1 MSLTAWSIEIPH
13 SVERETAVRHLRS
26 SSEPLLVLDTCQRLE
41 VYGRSGQHI
50 PAAEACWTEVEAFER
65 LARIAA
71 GLESR
76 ILGELEVLGQVRNA
90 YKTFRQTGPVAD
102 SYLDRFFQDVLSLA
116 RKARRH
122 SGIDKQ
128 MTSLSGL
135 AGREILARVPKG
147 EPIAV
152 IGSGNMATSVIRYL
166 GKRDTSPV
174 RVSSRCPENAMT
186 LATSVGGFGSSLEDL
201 APMLNG
207 VAGIVCATAAPHPI
221 VYPSHLNETKRPLHV
236 VDLGVPAD
244 CDKDVQQLEFVSY
257 IGLEDVEATAQ
268 ENLADRSRRAQVA
281 EEIIRDGA
289 IAWAAKR

>member
-13 SVERETAVRHLRS
+13 SVERETAVRHLRNQ
-26 SSEPLLVLDTCQRLE
+26 SEPVLVLDTCQRLE

-50 PAAEACWTEVEAFER
+50 SAAEACWTELEAFER

-76 ILGELEVLGQVRNA
+76 IIGELEVLGQVRTA

-152 IGSGNMATSVIRYL
+152 IGSGHMAAAVIRFL

-174 RVSSRCPENAMT
+174 RVSSRCPDNAMT
-186 LATSVGGFGSSLEDL
+186 LAASVGGFGSGLEDL
-201 APMLNG
+201 APLLKDVSG
-207 VAGIVCATAAPHPI
+207 VVCATAAPHPI
-221 VYPSHLNETKRPLHV
+221 VYPSHLKQTRRPLHI
-236 VDLGVPAD
+236 VDLGVPTD
-244 CDKDVQQLEFVSY
+244 CDKTVQQLDFVSY
-257 IGLEDVEATAQ
+257 VGLEDVEATAQ
-268 ENLADRSRRAQVA
+268 KNLADRSRCAQVA
-281 EEIIRDGA
+281 AEIIRDGA